1 MNRRILTLVVA
12 LVPIVVFGVLLAVVT
27 VPFVSLGPGPTFDTL
42 GEVDGK
48 QVVQIEGT
56 QTHPTTGHLNMTTV
70 SQRDD
75 LTLGEA
81 MSLWISGQEQLV
93 PRDLIYPP
101 GKSRDEVD
109 QANNADFK
117 TSEDSAQYAALG
129 YLKYPE
135 AVTIATV
142 TDPGPSAGK
151 LKAGDAID
159 AVDRTPVANVEQ
171 FTSLLKKTKPGQVV
185 SIDYRRKNEPAGVTE
200 ITLGTN
206 KDRDY
211 GFLGVAVLDAPWA
224 PFTVDF
230 NLANIGGPSAGLM
243 FSLAVVDKLTTGDLA
258 GSTFVAGTG
267 TITVDGKVGPIGGI
281 THKMAAARAAGASV
295 FLVPAKNCYEAMS
308 DIPSGLKLVKVETLG
323 SAVDALHAMTSGAA
337 TPSC

>member
-1 MNRRILTLVVA
+1 MNRRILTLMVA

-56 QTHPTTGHLNMTTV
+56 QTHPTSGHLNMTTV

-81 MSLWISGQEQLV
+81 LTLWISGQEQLV

-109 QANNADFK
+109 KANNADFK
-117 TSEDSAQYAALG
+117 NSEDSAEYAALG

-135 AVTIATV
+135 AVTIASV
-142 TDPGPSAGK
+142 SEGGPSVGK
-151 LKAGDAID
+151 LKPGDAID

-171 FTSLLKKTKPGQVV
+171 FTALLKKTKPGQAVT
-185 SIDYRRKNEPAGVTE
+185 IDYRRKNEPAGVAQ

-224 PFTVDF
+224 PFSVSF

-243 FSLAVVDKLTTGDLA
+243 FSLALVDKLTTGDLA

-267 TITVDGKVGPIGGI
+267 TISVDGKVGPIGGI
-281 THKMAAARAAGASV
+281 THKMAAARAAGATV
-295 FLVPAKNCYEAMS
+295 FLVPAKNCYEAVS
-308 DIPSGLKLVKVETLG
+308 QIPSGLKLVKVETLG
-323 SAVDALHAMTSGAA
+323 SAVDALHAMTSGGP